1 MLFIRTTHHTTQALL
16 RLNTNEASAQPCGT
30 AETAASRSGALHL
43 DALWRA
49 AGRLLKLKIAEGKAA
64 AHHALELGAA
74 VPQLEVHWHLLL
86 APSCPVELRTLL
98 VEARATGPRRYA
110 EAHGRA
116 TDALRDR
123 TGSGV

>member
-1 MLFIRTTHHTTQALL
+1 MWHGRPPLL
-16 RLNTNEASAQPCGT
+16 VQERCISTLCGVPP
-30 AETAASRSGALHL
+30 A
-43 DALWRA
+43 
-49 AGRLLKLKIAEGKAA
+49 RLLKLKIAEGKAA

-74 VPQLEVHWHLLL
+74 VPHLEVHWHLLL

>member
-1 MLFIRTTHHTTQALL
+1 MAPDTI
-16 RLNTNEASAQPCGT
+16 EASAQPQRLWHGGPPLLVHQRCISTLCG
-30 AETAASRSGALHL
+30 
-43 DALWRA
+43 DRA

-74 VPQLEVHWHLLL
+74 VPHLEVHWHLLL

>member
-1 MLFIRTTHHTTQALL
+1 MMRHKLLWPLTQSKRAL
-16 RLNTNEASAQPCGT
+16 SHSGCGT
-30 AETAASRSGALHL
+30 AGHRFSSGALHL

-74 VPQLEVHWHLLL
+74 VPHLEVHWHLLL